1 MPRTSRTLTPVRGR
15 STRVTR
21 LDNCGRVVAG
31 EYNQAVSEGII
42 TVAFTANTVDTD
54 EINVPNFSGK
64 RCVYEASVQELAG
77 YSVDVTFCRVD
88 FEYFEIMTKQTLVFD
103 ASGAVVGLEI
113 DTKVALDEEGF
124 ALEVW
129 VGSQGADVCDDP
141 NAQGEYG
148 YLLLPRLAGGI
159 VGDLSVENGAI
170 NFQITGASTREGNQ
184 WGNGPYPVE
193 LDELGVAGPLFQPVS
208 KTAALRMQL
217 TTVAPPTEAI
227 GARPVLNPVLPALT
241 AVTAVED
248 ATDTSGMTADFTVT
262 PVSTGPVWYDFG
274 DFGWDYVVAPGAASH
289 QYEDAGTYT
298 VRASQNGINWAS
310 EDVTVPFP

>member
-21 LDNCGRVVAG
+21 LDNCGRIVAG
-31 EYNQAVSEGII
+31 EYNQAVSEGIV

-54 EINVPNFSGK
+54 EINVPNFGGK
-64 RCVYEASVQELAG
+64 RCVYEPSVTELAG
-77 YSVDVTFCRVD
+77 YGIDVTFCRVD
-88 FEYFEIMTKQTLVFD
+88 FEYFEIMTKQTLVLD
-103 ASGAVVGLEI
+103 ANGTVVGLEI
-113 DTKVALDEEGF
+113 DTKIKLDDEGF

-148 YLLLPRLAGGI
+148 YLLLPRLVGGI

-184 WGNGPYPVE
+184 WGNGPYAVE

-208 KTAALRMQL
+208 RTAALRMQT

-227 GARPVLNPVLPALT
+227 GARPVLNPTLPALT
-241 AVTAVED
+241 SVTATED
-248 ATDTSGMTADFTVT
+248 TGDTTGMTADFVVA

-274 DFGWDYVVAPGAASH
+274 DGGWDYVAVPGAGSH
-289 QYEDAGTYT
+289 VYEEAGTYT
-298 VRASQNGINWAS
+298 VLASQNGVTWAS
-310 EDVTVPFP
+310 TTVTVPFA